1 MGWKNSRK
9 MFERFTFF
17 LNLNILSKNT
27 MDFTNSNYIK
37 LLNTLQSQGFS
48 FQTLEEFILQPKEK
62 VVIMRHDVDRKPY
75 NALKMAQIEKELSV
89 SASYYFRTVEGVYN
103 EEVINQ
109 IKMLGHEVGYHYE
122 NMDTCNGNYED
133 AYSDFCKN
141 LKKLKEFYPV
151 QTFCMHGSPMS
162 RFDNKDLWKKYNYK
176 ELGLIAEPYFDI
188 DFNKVFYIT
197 DASRAWNN
205 ENVSVRDKVTTTY
218 KIKINSTQDIINLA
232 LSNKMPA
239 QIMIN
244 IHPHNWAKNHLE
256 WAKVLLWQ
264 GIKNTI
270 KRLVILV
277 K

>member
-1 MGWKNSRK
+1 MDFSLK
-9 MFERFTFF
+9 TY
-17 LNLNILSKNT
+17 NILLT
-27 MDFTNSNYIK
+27 
-37 LLNTLQSQGFS
+37 TLQSQGFS
-48 FQTLEEFILQPKEK
+48 FQTLEDFMFQPKEK

-103 EEVINQ
+103 DEVISQ

-270 KRLVILV
+270 KRVVILV